1 MLQIFKRNFLAGL
14 AVTLPVAGALWI
26 FISIATWVDDIFPD
40 AWRPK
45 VFHHPLPGLGLVVAT
60 IVILGVGSLARNFL
74 GQQLISWGDKV
85 VEHIP
90 VFGKTYG
97 LLKQIVQAVFGKQ
110 RDAFRR
116 AVLVR
121 YPHSHAWSVG
131 FVTHVDPEVE
141 YKINKKIVA
150 VYVPTT
156 PNPTSGY
163 YIFVPEEET
172 IPLDMHVDQALKLV
186 VTMGIAKTE
195 SGLINLAEVSNKA
208 KG

>member
-1 MLQIFKRNFLAGL
+1 MPSAPPTRQASAGRACPASRSTWSRARECAKLRAAMLQIFKRNFLTGL

-110 RDAFRR
+110 RDTFRR
-116 AVLVR
+116 AVLV
-121 YPHSHAWSVG
+121 
-131 FVTHVDPEVE
+131 
-141 YKINKKIVA
+141 
-150 VYVPTT
+150 
-156 PNPTSGY
+156 
-163 YIFVPEEET
+163 
-172 IPLDMHVDQALKLV
+172 
-186 VTMGIAKTE
+186 
-195 SGLINLAEVSNKA
+195 
-208 KG
+208 

>member
-1 MLQIFKRNFLAGL
+1 MLQRFKRNFLTGL

-26 FISIATWVDDIFPD
+26 FISIAGLVDEIFPD

-45 VFHHPLPGLGLVVAT
+45 VLGHPMPGLGLIVAT
-60 IVILGVGSLARNFL
+60 VIILFVGALARNFL

-110 RDAFRR
+110 RDAFRQ

-121 YPHSHAWSVG
+121 FPHPHTWSVG
-131 FVTHVDPEVE
+131 FVTATEPEIE
-141 YKINKKIVA
+141 YKLNRKIVA
-150 VYVPTT
+150 VYIPTT

-163 YIFVPEEET
+163 YLFVPEEET
-172 IPLDMHVDQALKLV
+172 IALDMPVDQALKLV

-195 SGLINLAEVSNKA
+195 SGLIKLSEVS
-208 KG
+208 

>member
-1 MLQIFKRNFLAGL
+1 MLQVFKRNFLTGL

-26 FISIATWVDDIFPD
+26 FISLASWVDEIFPD

-45 VFHHPLPGLGLVVAT
+45 VFHHPLPGLGLGVAT
-60 IVILGVGSLARNFL
+60 VVILLVGSLARNFL
-74 GQQLISWGDKV
+74 GQQLISWGDRV

-121 YPHSHAWSVG
+121 FPHSNTFAIG
-131 FVTHVDPEVE
+131 FVTSADPEIE
-141 YKINKKIVA
+141 YKINKKIIA
-150 VYVPTT
+150 VYIPTT
-156 PNPTSGY
+156 PNPTGGY
-163 YIFVPEEET
+163 YLFVPEEET
-172 IPLDMHVDQALKLV
+172 IPLDLPVEQALKLV

-195 SGLINLAEVSNKA
+195 SGLINLAEVTGGA
-208 KG
+208 KS